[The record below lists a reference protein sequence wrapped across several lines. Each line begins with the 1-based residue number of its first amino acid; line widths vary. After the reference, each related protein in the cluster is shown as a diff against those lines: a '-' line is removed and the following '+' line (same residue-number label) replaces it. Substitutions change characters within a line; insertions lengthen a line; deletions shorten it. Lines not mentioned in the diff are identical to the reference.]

1 MKNHKVDIINKLYII
16 GRGNVLVVKKDN
28 YHINDCINNE
38 YIIKGIEILQHSP
51 TVGLIVREI
60 NQEDIKDGGQ

>member
-16 GRGNVLVVKKDN
+16 GRGDVLVVKKDN

-38 YIIKGIEILQHSP
+38 YIIKGIETLQYSP
-51 TVGLIVREI
+51 TMGLIVRKI
-60 NQEDIKDGGQ
+60 NGELSN

>member
-38 YIIKGIEILQHSP
+38 YIIKGIEISQHSP